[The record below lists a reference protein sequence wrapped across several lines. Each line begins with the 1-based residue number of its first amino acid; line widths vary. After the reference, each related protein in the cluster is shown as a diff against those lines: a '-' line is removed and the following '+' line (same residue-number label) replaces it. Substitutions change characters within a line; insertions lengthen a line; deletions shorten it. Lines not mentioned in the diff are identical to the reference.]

1 MILFMND
8 KLEVHAVNVN
18 NTDDKNLT
26 PVFVDETKKQL
37 VDIASWPVARICCYK
52 MAVSNG
58 IINMI
63 TPYVDSN
70 SIPHFDQLGR
80 QVEDITP
87 YKAVEKAS
95 AGETEVTFVGVP
107 EGKTLTTVVKDLE
120 GNFIDHNTTKSE
132 DIVKVFFEPLTYA
145 ADITLSIN

>member
-1 MILFMND
+1 MKVYVDSENRI
-8 KLEVHAVNVN
+8 KAVDST
-18 NTDDKNLT
+18 TDTSLT
-26 PVFVDETKKQL
+26 ELTINDETNPFK
-37 VDIASWPVARICCYK
+37 DWSIAKICCYK
-52 MAVSNG
+52 VTVVDG
-58 IINMI
+58 IVTMM
-63 TPYVDSN
+63 TPYADSRM
-70 SIPHFDQLGR
+70 IEHIDQLGN
-80 QVEDITP
+80 QVEAVTP

>member
-1 MILFMND
+1 MILFVND
-8 KLEVHAVNVN
+8 KQEIHDVGST
-18 NTDDKNLT
+18 TDKSLS
-26 PVFVDETKKQL
+26 PLYVKDEGNPF
-37 VDIASWPVARICCYK
+37 AAWSVAKICCYK
-52 MAVSNG
+52 VTVSDG
-58 IINMI
+58 VVTMF
-63 TPYVDSN
+63 TPYVDSTII
-70 SIPHFDQLGR
+70 SHIDQLGN

-132 DIVKVFFEPLTYA
+132 DIVKVFFDPLTYA

>member
-37 VDIASWPVARICCYK
+37 IDIASWSIARICCYK

-58 IINMI
+58 IITMI
-63 TPYVDSN
+63 TPYVDSD
-70 SIPHFDQLGR
+70 SIPHIDQLGR
-80 QVEDITP
+80 QVEAVTP

-107 EGKTLTTVVKDLE
+107 EGVNIITSVNDLE
-120 GNFIDHNTTKSE
+120 KNVIEHNVLRSE
-132 DIVKVFFEPLTYA
+132 DIVKVSFEPLKYA
-145 ADITLSIN
+145 ADITISVN

>member
-1 MILFMND
+1 MIVFVND
-8 KLEVHAVNVN
+8 KAEIHDVGTTNDP
-18 NTDDKNLT
+18 TLT
-26 PVFVDETKKQL
+26 GLFIKDEGNPFK
-37 VDIASWPVARICCYK
+37 DWSVAKICCYK
-52 MAVSNG
+52 VSVSGG
-58 IINMI
+58 IVTMY

-70 SIPHFDQLGR
+70 SIPHIDQLGR
-80 QVEDITP
+80 QVEAVTP

>member
-1 MILFMND
+1 MILFVND
-8 KLEVHAVNVN
+8 KQEIHDVNTTADKTLSPLYVKE
-18 NTDDKNLT
+18 TDENKPLIT
-26 PVFVDETKKQL
+26 W
-37 VDIASWPVARICCYK
+37 SVAKICCYK
-52 MAVSNG
+52 VTVSG
-58 IINMI
+58 GFITMY

-70 SIPHFDQLGR
+70 IISHIDQLGN
-80 QVEDITP
+80 QVEAVTP
-87 YKAVEKAS
+87 FEAIEKAS
-95 AGETEVTFVGVP
+95 VGETEVTFVGVP

>member
-8 KLEVHAVNVN
+8 KQEVHAVNVN
-18 NTDDKNLT
+18 NTDDKTLT
-26 PVFVDETKKQL
+26 PVFVDETKEQI

-58 IINMI
+58 VITMF

-70 SIPHFDQLGR
+70 SISHYEQLGR